1 MSGHIFK
8 QGNFDMEKMIGE
20 TTLTLSNKLKKIITL
35 DNKKGYHVLDGLE
48 SLDEYML
55 ILKDLFSVDIRNC
68 DLGKE
73 DKININT
80 GIVTTNI
87 KNCTISNEL
96 NINDIDLETL
106 VIKDSYIN
114 KLVLYNCKSINDIF
128 LYNTIINELVFN
140 YCNIYQGILMNDGC
154 VINDL
159 NVYRSFIINYN
170 KHYYNDT
177 YHRDIKSSYDYI
189 IDDRLI
195 DIVKDKVVLNHSCI
209 IEHEGEEAF
218 NYYYNRNNKDIEP
231 LDK

>member
-8 QGNFDMEKMIGE
+8 QGNFEMEKMIGE

-35 DNKKGYHVLDGLE
+35 DNRKGYHVLDGLE
-48 SLDEYML
+48 NLDEYML
-55 ILKDLFSVDIRNC
+55 ILKDLFSVDIKNC
-68 DLGKE
+68 DLCKE

-80 GIVTTNI
+80 GLITANI

-96 NINDIDLETL
+96 NIDDIDLEDL

-114 KLVLYNCKSINDIF
+114 RLVFYNCKNINDIF
-128 LYNTIINELVFN
+128 LYNTTINELVLN

-159 NVYRSFIINYN
+159 SIYRSFIINYS

-177 YHRDIKSSYDYI
+177 YHKSIKSSYDYI

-195 DIVKDKVVLNHSCI
+195 DVVKDKVVLNHSCI

>member
-8 QGNFDMEKMIGE
+8 QGNFEMEKMIGE

-35 DNKKGYHVLDGLE
+35 DNRKGYHVLDGLE
-48 SLDEYML
+48 NLDEYML
-55 ILKDLFSVDIRNC
+55 ILKDLFSVDIKNC
-68 DLGKE
+68 DLCKE

-80 GIVTTNI
+80 GIVTANI

-96 NINDIDLETL
+96 NINDIDLEDL

-114 KLVLYNCKSINDIF
+114 RLVFYNCKNINDIF
-128 LYNTIINELVFN
+128 LYNTTINELVFN

-159 NVYRSFIINYN
+159 SIYRSFIINYS

-177 YHRDIKSSYDYI
+177 YHKSIKSSYDYI

-195 DIVKDKVVLNHSCI
+195 DVVKDKVVLNHSCI

>member
-8 QGNFDMEKMIGE
+8 QGNFEMEKMIGE

-35 DNKKGYHVLDGLE
+35 DNRKGYHVLDGLE
-48 SLDEYML
+48 NLDEYML
-55 ILKDLFSVDIRNC
+55 ILKDLFSVDIKNC
-68 DLGKE
+68 DLCKE

-80 GIVTTNI
+80 GIITANI

-96 NINDIDLETL
+96 NIDDIDLEDL

-114 KLVLYNCKSINDIF
+114 RLVFYNCKNINDIF
-128 LYNTIINELVFN
+128 LYNTTINELVFN

-159 NVYRSFIINYN
+159 SIYRSFIINYS

-177 YHRDIKSSYDYI
+177 YHKSIKSSYDYI

-195 DIVKDKVVLNHSCI
+195 DVVKDKVVLNHSCI

>member
-1 MSGHIFK
+1 MSEYIFK
-8 QGNFDMEKMIGE
+8 QGNFEMEKMINE
-20 TTLTLSNKLKKIITL
+20 TTLTLSNKLKKIMTL
-35 DNKKGYHVLDGLE
+35 DDRKGYRVLDGLE
-48 SLDEYML
+48 DLNGYML
-55 ILKDLFSVDIRNC
+55 IIKDLFSVDIKNC

-80 GIVTTNI
+80 GIATTNI

-96 NINDIDLETL
+96 NINDIDLENL

-114 KLVLYNCKSINDIF
+114 RLVFYNCKNINDIF
-128 LYNTIINELVFN
+128 LYNTTINELVFN
-140 YCNIYQGILMNDGC
+140 YCNIYQGILMNDSC

-159 NVYRSFIINYN
+159 NVYRSFIINYS
-170 KHYYNDT
+170 KQYYNDT

-195 DIVKDKVVLNHSCI
+195 DVVKDKVVLNHSCI

-218 NYYYNRNNKDIEP
+218 NYYYNRDDKDIEP

>member
-1 MSGHIFK
+1 
-8 QGNFDMEKMIGE
+8 
-20 TTLTLSNKLKKIITL
+20 
-35 DNKKGYHVLDGLE
+35 
-48 SLDEYML
+48 
-55 ILKDLFSVDIRNC
+55 
-68 DLGKE
+68 
-73 DKININT
+73 
-80 GIVTTNI
+80 
-87 KNCTISNEL
+87 
-96 NINDIDLETL
+96 
-106 VIKDSYIN
+106 
-114 KLVLYNCKSINDIF
+114 
-128 LYNTIINELVFN
+128 
-140 YCNIYQGILMNDGC
+140 MNDGC

>member
-8 QGNFDMEKMIGE
+8 QGNFEMEKMIGE
-20 TTLTLSNKLKKIITL
+20 TTLTLSNKLKKIMTL
-35 DNKKGYHVLDGLE
+35 DDRKGYRVLDGLE
-48 SLDEYML
+48 SLDDYML

-68 DLGKE
+68 DLDKE

-96 NINDIDLETL
+96 NINDIDLEDL

-114 KLVLYNCKSINDIF
+114 RLVFYNCKNINDIF
-128 LYNTIINELVFN
+128 LYNTTINELVFN
-140 YCNIYQGILMNDGC
+140 YCNIYQGILMNDSC

-177 YHRDIKSSYDYI
+177 YHKSIKSSYDYI

-195 DIVKDKVVLNHSCI
+195 DVVKDKVVLNHSCI

-218 NYYYNRNNKDIEP
+218 NYYYNRGNKDIEP